1 MNAFRK
7 KMRAKRGILY
17 NCATW
22 RDYTFRIIVGAVM
35 VFFALSFIYMLLWMF
50 VNSFRTGAS
59 FNDSPFKI
67 FDFSNAT
74 FENYQTAFA
83 KKIGRSK
90 TTVFIAVGNS
100 LLQMVPPLILGC
112 FLPSITGFVGAKY
125 RFVGK
130 ELITTLVIISMTIP
144 SISATT
150 STYKFI
156 NDIGLYDSFFSVYLM
171 NASGL
176 GFGFLLYRNFFAAI
190 PWEYAEAAYIDGAG
204 NWTIYLKIFL
214 PQAVPLLVSTAIMGV
229 IGYWNDY
236 STPYLY
242 LPSHPTIA
250 VFVDTIYTTFVKQ
263 GADYPKIFAVM
274 SFSTAVTLIIY
285 AAFSKTIMTSMSAGG
300 IKG

>member
-1 MNAFRK
+1 MNTLRIK
-7 KMRAKRGILY
+7 KHEKRGILY

-22 RDYTFRIIVGAVM
+22 RDYVFRIIVGIIMGLFAV
-35 VFFALSFIYMLLWMF
+35 SFIYMLFWMLT
-50 VNSFRTGAS
+50 NSFRTGGS
-59 FNDSPFKI
+59 FNENPFKI
-67 FDFSNAT
+67 LDFSNAT
-74 FENYQTAFA
+74 FENFSTAFT
-83 KKIGRSK
+83 KKVGRSK
-90 TTVFIAVGNS
+90 TTVVIAVGNS
-100 LLQMVPPLILGC
+100 LLQMVPPLIIGC
-112 FLPSITGFVGAKY
+112 FLPSMTGFVGAKY
-125 RFVGK
+125 RFIGR
-130 ELITTLVIISMTIP
+130 EFITMLVIISMTIP

-156 NDIGLYDSFFSVYLM
+156 NAIGLYDSFFGIYLM
-171 NASGL
+171 NAAGL

-204 NWTIYLKIFL
+204 NWTIYLRIFL
-214 PQAVPLLVSTAIMGV
+214 PQALPLIVSTAIMGV

-250 VFVDTIYTTFVKQ
+250 VFVDTIYTVFVKQ

-274 SFSTAVTLIIY
+274 TFSTAVTLIIY
-285 AAFSKTIMTSMSAGG
+285 AAFSKTIMSSMSAGG

>member
-1 MNAFRK
+1 MKTLRIK
-7 KMRAKRGILY
+7 RHEKRGILY

-22 RDYTFRIIVGAVM
+22 RDYTFRFIVGAMM
-35 VFFALSFIYMLLWMF
+35 VFFALSFVYMLFWMF
-50 VNSFRTGAS
+50 ANSFRNGAG
-59 FNDSPFKI
+59 FNANPFKI
-67 FDFSNAT
+67 LDFSNGT
-74 FENYQTAFA
+74 IENYKTAFT
-83 KKIGRSK
+83 KKVGRNK
-90 TTVFIAVGNS
+90 TTVIIAVGNS
-100 LLQMVPPLILGC
+100 LLQMVPPLIIGC
-112 FLPSITGFVGAKY
+112 FLPSMTGFVGAKY
-125 RFVGK
+125 KFVGK
-130 ELITTLVIISMTIP
+130 ELITVLVVVSMTIP
-144 SISATT
+144 SISSTT

-156 NDIGLYDSFFSVYLM
+156 NSIGLYDSFLGIYLM
-171 NASGL
+171 SAAGL

-204 NWTIYLKIFL
+204 NWTIYFRIFL
-214 PQAVPLLVSTAIMGV
+214 PQAAPLLVSTAIMGV

-250 VFVDTIYTTFVKQ
+250 VFVDTIYTVFVKQ